1 MAKTKT
7 VVTTFDNISIK
18 RIAFN
23 FKNAGN
29 AIATNCNGQLDGET
43 EMQTVVK
50 KCGATEVKSK
60 SKPINM
66 TVTIT
71 AHVPMEVYRRFNGLK
86 QDGRIKPG
94 IYSYGPDSVGEDFSL
109 AAEIVD
115 DFEENRKLVGMLACT
130 SNTGLTFSIENG
142 ADEVAALELEAK
154 VMQDEFGKFYHEAI
168 VAELEEDLT
177 DQWMTNLSADVI
189 KKTSVVPT
197 TATQS
202 Q

>member
-29 AIATNCNGQLDGET
+29 AIATNCSGQLDGET

-115 DFEENRKLVGMLACT
+115 DFEENRKL
-130 SNTGLTFSIENG
+130 
-142 ADEVAALELEAK
+142 
-154 VMQDEFGKFYHEAI
+154 
-168 VAELEEDLT
+168 
-177 DQWMTNLSADVI
+177 
-189 KKTSVVPT
+189 
-197 TATQS
+197 
-202 Q
+202 